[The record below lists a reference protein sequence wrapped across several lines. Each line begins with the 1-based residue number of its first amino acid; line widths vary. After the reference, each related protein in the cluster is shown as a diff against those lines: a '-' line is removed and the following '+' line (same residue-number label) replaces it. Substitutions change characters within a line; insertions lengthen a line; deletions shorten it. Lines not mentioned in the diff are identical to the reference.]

1 MCEGESMRSMFTEV
15 KTKQDATGT
24 RDPKSAKRYGVARE
38 LKMGDSWA
46 NGLPKI
52 QRTWRKSGRVKSVDV
67 NVNPTRNSICISAED
82 TVGLNRMGSFSVE
95 AYNNPLVQ
103 WVKLRG
109 AFYIYVHHAEVLKVA
124 LICLLFSV
132 YAIVYVRGY
141 KRLKHK
147 RTPRCAIA
155 AYYNRLQG

>member
-1 MCEGESMRSMFTEV
+1 MRSTHTEV
-15 KTKQDATGT
+15 KTKRDATGA
-24 RDPKSAKRYGVARE
+24 RDPKSAKRHGVARE

-67 NVNPTRNSICISAED
+67 NVNPTRNSICIPAED

-95 AYNNPLVQ
+95 AYNNPLVR

-109 AFYIYVHHAEVLKVA
+109 AFGM
-124 LICLLFSV
+124 
-132 YAIVYVRGY
+132 YAKRKREREKNHRSDQRVENSIV
-141 KRLKHK
+141 KKMK
-147 RTPRCAIA
+147 
-155 AYYNRLQG
+155 

>member
-1 MCEGESMRSMFTEV
+1 MYTEV
-15 KTKQDATGT
+15 KTKRDATGA
-24 RDPKSAKRYGVARE
+24 RDPKSAKRHGVARE

-103 WVKLRG
+103 WV
-109 AFYIYVHHAEVLKVA
+109 ELKGTFGV
-124 LICLLFSV
+124 CEKEG
-132 YAIVYVRGY
+132 R
-141 KRLKHK
+141 KRWRK
-147 RTPRCAIA
+147 
-155 AYYNRLQG
+155 NRRSDQRVENGTMKKMK

>member
-1 MCEGESMRSMFTEV
+1 MCEGESTRSTHTEV
-15 KTKQDATGT
+15 KTKRDATGA
-24 RDPKSAKRYGVARE
+24 RDPKSAKRHGVARE
-38 LKMGDSWA
+38 LNWA

-109 AFYIYVHHAEVLKVA
+109 AFGPRCNLDCLGHQRQQYVHHAEVLKVA
-124 LICLLFSV
+124 LICLLCSCNCV
-132 YAIVYVRGY
+132 
-141 KRLKHK
+141 
-147 RTPRCAIA
+147 CAWTI
-155 AYYNRLQG
+155 RD